1 MTPLP
6 DRDPPS
12 TAAFPRQLGIQGGLA
27 LGLFVLIALLSPPTV
42 FSNPQDYLPLRFG
55 LGLLSIM
62 AAVMVF
68 TIGWFSFSHAREVRF
83 QVLAC
88 AFLAGALLDCAYLFS
103 FPGMPPLVTPN
114 SLEKALNF
122 WLPARLMGTLA
133 LLAVAAL
140 PSTAVLG
147 PRQRG
152 WLLIMTLAV
161 VGVIIALGLFFP
173 QHAPRTFIPEQGLT
187 RFKIG
192 VEYAIMALYGVALI
206 GLIRDWRREHDA
218 FRAWLITGLWILG
231 VGELNLTLFAT
242 LADRHQMLG
251 HLCQAWGSGLVFWA
265 VYTEALEEP
274 HHRLQISERLL
285 AHRGQ
290 ELEQARAHA
299 DAANRAKSE
308 FLAQMSHEIRT
319 PLNAVLGFTQVLNR
333 EPLTAHQ
340 RQWVARIQTA
350 GQSLLVLLNDILDFS
365 KIEAGQLRLESR
377 PFDLAGPLARV
388 ESLMGQTAHAKGLA
402 LRIITP
408 ETAPGWLLGDA
419 LRLEQVLVNLLGN
432 AIKFTERGEVVLR
445 IEPTEITPTTVRLRF
460 TVRDTGLGMAPE
472 ALARLFT
479 PFTQAD
485 ASISRRYG
493 GTGLGL
499 SICKRLADLM
509 GGAIGAESQV
519 GQGSTVWFEAPFAR
533 TASGETMPRPAP
545 AHSTGPR
552 LTGLHLLV
560 VDDSAMNREV
570 VEQALA
576 LEGARATLAADGQQ
590 AIHQLQ
596 VRPTA
601 FDVVL
606 MDVQMPVMDGLTA
619 TRLIRDELGLTALPI
634 IAFTAGVLAEQ
645 QQAARAAGV
654 NDILAKPLDLEQM
667 TALLLRWVQP
677 RPGWSADHARP
688 HGLGEPVSST
698 EFPIIAGIDRERAA
712 YTLGGNRT
720 LFLDLLERF
729 TGPFADAGAR
739 TRDDLAHGQREAATQ
754 RLHTLSGN
762 AGHLGAI
769 DLMHAANALETAIQ
783 AGDLDLETRLAAFED
798 QLAALVAA
806 AAPWRGMAASD
817 PPPPPTPASSSPDVD
832 SFTALR
838 EDLRGHRAYARRRFA
853 ELQPL
858 LSDALGAETA
868 EALGRAIHGF
878 RFDEALALLE
888 QAADKQ
894 GGDVI
899 QEENGRWNLWPDC

>member
-1 MTPLP
+1 MTPSP
-6 DRDPPS
+6 DRDIPS
-12 TAAFPRQLGIQGGLA
+12 TVAFPPQLWIQGGLA
-27 LGLFVLIALLSPPTV
+27 LGLFLLIALLSPPPV

-103 FPGMPPLVTPN
+103 FPGMPPLVTQS

-122 WLPARLMGTLA
+122 WLPARLMGALA

-140 PSTAVLG
+140 PSTTVLG

-173 QHAPRTFIPEQGLT
+173 HYAPRTFIPGQGLT

-192 VEYAIMALYGVALI
+192 VEYAIMTLYGVALI
-206 GLIRDWRREHDA
+206 GLIRDWRRERDA
-218 FRAWLITGLWILG
+218 FRAWLIAGLWILG
-231 VGELNLTLFAT
+231 VGELNLTLYAT

-251 HLCQAWGSGLVFWA
+251 HLCQSWGSGLVFWA

-274 HHRLQISERLL
+274 HRRLQLSERLL
-285 AHRGQ
+285 AYRGQ

-299 DAANRAKSE
+299 EAANLAKSE
-308 FLAQMSHEIRT
+308 FLAHMSHEIRT
-319 PLNAVLGFTQVLNR
+319 PLNAVLGFAQVLNR
-333 EPLTAHQ
+333 EPLTASQ

-402 LRIITP
+402 LRIVTP
-408 ETAPGWLLGDA
+408 ETSPGWLLGDA

-432 AIKFTERGEVVLR
+432 AIKFTERGKVVLR
-445 IEPTEITPTTVRLRF
+445 IEPTEITPTTARLRF

-472 ALARLFT
+472 ALGRLFT

-485 ASISRRYG
+485 AGISRRYG

-509 GGAIGAESQV
+509 DGAIGAESQV
-519 GQGSTVWFEAPFAR
+519 GEGSTVWFEAPFAR
-533 TASGETMPRPAP
+533 AASGETVTRPAP
-545 AHSTGPR
+545 ARPAGPR

-576 LEGARATLAADGQQ
+576 LEGARTTLAADGQQ

-601 FDVVL
+601 FDAVL

-619 TRLIRDELGLTALPI
+619 TCLIRSELGLTALPI

-645 QQAARAAGV
+645 QQAARTAGV

-667 TALLLRWVQP
+667 TALLLHWVQP
-677 RPGWSADHARP
+677 RPEWQSAPSRLLLP
-688 HGLGEPVSST
+688 SEPVSRA
-698 EFPIIAGIDRERAA
+698 EFPMIAGIDRDRAA

-720 LFLDLLERF
+720 LFLGLLERF
-729 TGPFADAGAR
+729 ADQFADAGPQ
-739 TRDDLAHGQREAATQ
+739 TRDDLAHGQREAAAR

-769 DLMHAANALETAIQ
+769 DLMHSASALETAIQ
-783 AGDLDLETRLAAFED
+783 AGEMDLEARLTAFEA
-798 QLAALVAA
+798 QLAALIAA
-806 AAPWRGMAASD
+806 AAPWRGTTASD
-817 PPPPPTPASSSPDVD
+817 HSLSATPALSSPEVD
-832 SFTALR
+832 SFAALR
-838 EDLRGHRAYARRRFA
+838 EDLRGHHAHARRRFA
-853 ELQPL
+853 ALQPL
-858 LSDALGAETA
+858 LNDALGAEVT

-878 RFDEALALLE
+878 RFDEALALLQSVAGE
-888 QAADKQ
+888 
-894 GGDVI
+894 
-899 QEENGRWNLWPDC
+899 RMR